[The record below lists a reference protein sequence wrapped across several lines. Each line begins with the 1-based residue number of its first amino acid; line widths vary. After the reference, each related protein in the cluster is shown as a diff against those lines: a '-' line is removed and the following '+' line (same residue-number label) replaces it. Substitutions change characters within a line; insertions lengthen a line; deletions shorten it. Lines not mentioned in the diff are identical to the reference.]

1 MLGKLPVLAGV
12 GNDGRNG
19 GVFEVGRGGEVGEA
33 LGEVDG
39 VASLSE
45 LGQFLNGRRWYLLCC
60 T

>member
-19 GVFEVGRGGEVGEA
+19 GVFEVRRGGEA